1 MNTLLDEICDHIHNY
16 FVISMHEGDFTI
28 ENESL
33 NVDFLQEGQ
42 YFRII
47 GSVFNDCVYQ
57 YPAEGLIN
65 ESFSGVIWAM
75 AVPPSLIALLSE
87 IEAWI
92 AKYDGEDSTV
102 KSPFTSESFNNY
114 SYSKASG
121 SSASGSYT
129 PVTWRDIFAS
139 KLARWRKLP

>member
-1 MNTLLDEICDHIHNY
+1 MNLLLDEVCGYLHNY
-16 FVISMHEGDFTI
+16 FVDEIHTGTFVIANKT
-28 ENESL
+28 L
-33 NVDFLQEGQ
+33 NVDFLKEGQ

-47 GSVFNDCVYQ
+47 GSTFNDCVFQ
-57 YPAEGLIN
+57 YPADDLMD
-65 ESFSGVIWAM
+65 ESFSGSICAM